1 MKARPLALIAKVL
14 GRKYDVTVT
23 IAGQPACTSGK
34 NITIPVVS
42 GDHAEA
48 LAHGYIDHEAA
59 HVRYTDF
66 TVELTNNFAGDLL
79 NILEDVSVLV
89 KHIRNLIPDTERH
102 RRIPV
107 TSRVV

>member
-23 IAGQPACTSGK
+23 IAGQIACTTGK
-34 NITIPVVS
+34 KITIPVVS

-66 TVELTNNFAGDLL
+66 SVQLTDNFAGDLL
-79 NILEDVSVLV
+79 NILEDV
-89 KHIRNLIPDTERH
+89 
-102 RRIPV
+102 RIEQAIGLEYFQVYPG
-107 TSRVV
+107 RF